1 MNKSIRGRKAA
12 PAQKADLYQQV
23 TTKSLPPWKKGFHR
37 GAGRGVLHRTYMAAR
52 YR

>member
-23 TTKSLPPWKKGFHR
+23 TDKIIAALEKGVPPWRRPWRSAQNVHGS
-37 GAGRGVLHRTYMAAR
+37 A
-52 YR
+52 

>member
-23 TTKSLPPWKKGFHR
+23 TDKIIAALEKGFHR